1 MPEPVTPPSKSVSRS
16 VSMPLPLW
24 DAAEE
29 FAGKHHHDRSSWI
42 RSLVTDALAKAGA
55 LPEDPKARELSRL
68 AELIDAGALAEV
80 RQLADELEAK
90 LIATAGADEK
100 VA

>member
-1 MPEPVTPPSKSVSRS
+1 
-16 VSMPLPLW
+16 MPLPLW

-55 LPEDPKARELSRL
+55 LPDDPKARELSRL
-68 AELIDAGALAEV
+68 AEIIDAGGLERVRALA
-80 RQLADELEAK
+80 AELEAE
-90 LIATAGADEK
+90 LIASAGAATGGAES
-100 VA
+100 